1 MHALIL
7 PEGTTYTIYFGGS
20 YEEHWSED
28 SSLFISYRDRRAV
41 TARLTGESWL
51 PVGGDAQLCA
61 AIVSTP
67 RDAVIRR
74 YFTSAVTAYAASQEC
89 LRRHLML
96 HQLRKQESLC
106 SQVHTASLLL

>member
-20 YEEHWSED
+20 FEEHWSED

-61 AIVSTP
+61 AIVSSP

-74 YFTSAVTAYAASQEC
+74 YFNSAVTAYAASQ
-89 LRRHLML
+89 
-96 HQLRKQESLC
+96 
-106 SQVHTASLLL
+106 AS